1 MERGAPVGAPHA
13 ITRIPIPP
21 WVVHDPYQL
30 QPPPDIENDCVA
42 DGVCRLLQDAQVD
55 LTGPEYAWHYRSAQ
69 RVLTRTGA
77 ERAAHFS
84 ADFDPAFQRMEVHFI
99 RILRGQEYIEHASDG
114 AFQTLR
120 RETNLE
126 RLVLNG
132 RLTTSLLIP
141 DVRVGDV
148 IEVSITVY
156 GSNPALGGKY
166 AGWMAFDCFT
176 PWVERRHRLLRPLAR
191 EISIKRFNDPPECEV
206 TVRDNV
212 EISSWRIVGQ
222 KRRQSELLTPSWLI
236 LAPALQQSEF
246 KNWNEVARLFE
257 GYYQAPT
264 IPEEL
269 ASELG
274 RLAEATAELADR
286 AAEWL
291 RFVQQKLRYFALTLG
306 EGGMVPRSLE
316 AIWSN
321 RFGDCKDAVQLY
333 LAGARRMGL
342 DACAALVSTTHGP
355 ALNDFLP
362 SPNVFNHCIV
372 RLRLNGATY
381 WLDPTMQAQAGSL
394 DNIYQP
400 HAGWALP
407 LTPETT
413 TLDSLGRGEIVHVLD
428 CEQELRIDPK
438 PASPA
443 TFQQRF
449 EYRSW
454 YADLVRNQIANQGAS
469 EYAKQMLKQ
478 VQGNWPNATETLP
491 MAISDDQAKNCLTT
505 SFTYEIGGCWKPGK
519 GPKQLILSVADSTLF
534 RELQPIN
541 DAHRQ
546 TDIYLGRPR
555 KVTSHL
561 RVNMPC
567 KWMGSG
573 WYHEYQEPGMEY
585 TSVLGVEDRTVR
597 GSKELTIDAWL
608 MPAAQIAAYTRVA
621 GMLRENVINIS
632 AREHFGK
639 LRPRA
644 TRNVRKILLLA
655 AVLLLW
661 LGLIVVSF
669 VTSVPQHSG
678 PNPDQQQPSTCG
690 AEQNVSPDLCA
701 APAR

>member
-1 MERGAPVGAPHA
+1 MEHGAPVGAA
-13 ITRIPIPP
+13 DSIARTPIPS
-21 WVVHDPYQL
+21 WVVHESYQL
-30 QPPPDIENDCVA
+30 QPPPDAENDCVS

-55 LTGPEYAWHYRSAQ
+55 LTGPEYAWHYRAAQ

-84 ADFDPAFQRMEVHFI
+84 AEFDPAFQRLEVHFI
-99 RILRGQEYIEHASDG
+99 RILRGEECIEHASHG

-148 IEVSITVY
+148 IEVCITVY
-156 GSNPALGGKY
+156 GSNPALRGKY
-166 AGWMAFDCFT
+166 AGWMAFDSFT
-176 PWVERRHRLLRPLAR
+176 PWFERRHRLLRPLPR
-191 EISIKRFNDPPECEV
+191 DISIKRFNDPPECEV
-206 TVRDNV
+206 TVTDNV
-212 EISSWRIVGQ
+212 ELSSWRIVGQ
-222 KRRQSELLTPSWLI
+222 KRRQPEALTPPWLI

-246 KNWNEVARLFE
+246 KNWNEVALLFE
-257 GYYQAPT
+257 GYYQADA

-269 ASELG
+269 AGEIG
-274 RLAEATAELADR
+274 RLADTAAAPAER

-291 RFVQQKLRYFALTLG
+291 RFVQQKLRYFALTFG

-333 LAGARRMGL
+333 LAGARRMDL

-355 ALNDFLP
+355 ALNDLLP

-372 RLRLNGATY
+372 RLRLNGAIY
-381 WLDPTMQAQAGSL
+381 WLDPTMQTQAGSL
-394 DNIYQP
+394 DNIDQP

-413 TLDSLGRGEIVHVLD
+413 TLDSLGDTKTLHVLD
-428 CEQELRIDPK
+428 CEQELCIGPK

-443 TFQQRF
+443 MLERRF
-449 EYRSW
+449 EYRFW
-454 YADLVRNQIANQGAS
+454 YANLVRNQIANQGAS

-478 VQGNWPNATETLP
+478 AQENWPNAAETSP
-491 MAISDDQAKNCLTT
+491 MVISDDQVKNCITT
-505 SFTYEIGGCWKPGK
+505 IFTYEMRDCWKRGK
-519 GPKQLILSVADSTLF
+519 DPKQLSLSVVDSVTS
-534 RELQPIN
+534 RELQPLN
-541 DAHRQ
+541 NAHRQ

-567 KWMGSG
+567 RWAGSG
-573 WYHEYQEPGMEY
+573 WFHENHEPGIGY
-585 TSVLGVEDRTVR
+585 TSWLGVEDKTIR
-597 GSKELTIDAWL
+597 GTKELAIDAWF
-608 MPAAQIAAYTRVA
+608 MPTAQMAAYTRVA
-621 GMLRENVINIS
+621 GKLRENVINIW
-632 AREHFGK
+632 ARERFGK
-639 LRPRA
+639 LRPQG
-644 TRNVRKILLLA
+644 TSDVRRIVWLVIWLLA
-655 AVLLLW
+655 VALLVST
-661 LGLIVVSF
+661 LI
-669 VTSVPQHSG
+669 TSVPQQNG
-678 PNPDQQQPSTCG
+678 PNPNQQQQSPCG
-690 AEQNVSPDLCA
+690 PEVSPAICA